1 MVARVLSRRGPPRE
15 SRGGDVGR
23 PGATPCSLFFPYEA
37 QFPGRTHAIAQ
48 ARRMIAEMLPGLE
61 PATAEAVTLMVSELA
76 TNSVQYAGTDFT
88 VTIERLPRRIR
99 IAVTDAGPGE
109 PVMRAPAATEPTGRG
124 LRIVERLSDDWGV
137 QHAGACG
144 KTVWFTV
151 RV

>member
-1 MVARVLSRRGPPRE
+1 M
-15 SRGGDVGR
+15 
-23 PGATPCSLFFPYEA
+23 FFPHEA
-37 QFPGRTHAIAQ
+37 QFPAQ
-48 ARRMIAEMLPGLE
+48 ATAVAQVRRMIAETLPGLE
-61 PATAEAVTLMVSELA
+61 PPIAESVTLMVSELA

-109 PVMRAPAATEPTGRG
+109 PVMRAPTPRDSTGRG
-124 LRIVERLSDDWGV
+124 LRIVERLSDSWGV
-137 QHAGACG
+137 QHSNACG

>member
-1 MVARVLSRRGPPRE
+1 LQ
-15 SRGGDVGR
+15 
-23 PGATPCSLFFPYEA
+23 ATPCSLFFPHEA
-37 QFPGRTHAIAQ
+37 EFAGRARSIAQ
-48 ARRMIAEMLPGLE
+48 VRRMVAETLPGLD
-61 PATAEAVTLMVSELA
+61 PPTAEAVTLMVSELA

-109 PVMRAPAATEPTGRG
+109 PVMRAPTPTEPTGRG
-124 LRIVERLSDDWGV
+124 LRIVERLSDSWGV
-137 QHAGACG
+137 QHAGAGG